1 MTRAGNGSRRTDR
14 GRQNREAILAAAV
27 SRFAESGY
35 RGASLASIA
44 AAVGLTQQGV
54 LHYFPSKE
62 ALLLALLDEKYH
74 EDGRRLSASLEHDGL
89 DVLRALQS
97 LVEHNA
103 VVPDRVRLFSALVAE
118 SLSSRHPAHAYFVRR
133 YGKVRERMLRSLQM
147 GQRSGEI
154 REDVDLERV
163 VPLIAAVM
171 DGLQVQWLLDPEVDM
186 VSSFALFVDLFKQI
200 LIRAQPDP
208 ARANG
213 VAARRRTS
221 RSTQRST

>member
-1 MTRAGNGSRRTDR
+1 MSRGGSGTRRGTRTDR

-27 SRFAESGY
+27 PLFAESGY

-74 EDGRRLSASLEHDGL
+74 EDGRRLSASLEHEGL
-89 DVLRALQS
+89 ELLKALQS
-97 LVEHNA
+97 LVEHNG

-133 YGKVRERMLRSLQM
+133 YGKVRQRMLRSLRM
-147 GQRSGEI
+147 GQASGQI
-154 REDVDLERV
+154 RDDVELERL
-163 VPLIAAVM
+163 VPLIVAVM
-171 DGLQVQWLLDPEVDM
+171 DGLQIQWLLDPEVDM
-186 VSSFALFVDLFKQI
+186 VASFALFADLFKQI
-200 LIRAQPDP
+200 LRRDQPDP

-213 VAARRRTS
+213 AVGTIRAG
-221 RSTQRST
+221 QD